1 MACEGKTARSP
12 PRRTRLRRSSLRR
25 EGEMA
30 DRPEG
35 KDGVD
40 SPLWLRGLAALL
52 LLLLGGAISWA
63 VWIAALN
70 FQRIGV

>member
-1 MACEGKTARSP
+1 
-12 PRRTRLRRSSLRR
+12 
-25 EGEMA
+25 MA

-35 KDGVD
+35 KEGVD